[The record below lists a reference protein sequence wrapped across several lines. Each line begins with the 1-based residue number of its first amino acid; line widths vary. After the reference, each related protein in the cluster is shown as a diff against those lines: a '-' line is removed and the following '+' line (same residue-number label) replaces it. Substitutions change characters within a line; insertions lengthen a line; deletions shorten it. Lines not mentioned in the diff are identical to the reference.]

1 MSTSA
6 LFIERIAPNYP
17 ENEPLV
23 SLNFE
28 SEEAY
33 DEWFTN
39 IASRHAHWNK
49 SKSSLHNLN
58 AKAVEGIPKE
68 ALTKCELTKETLY
81 IICDHARKRATRKV
95 DPTTEATS
103 SSSEN
108 TPPKKRRKTRASI
121 KVNCPAKI
129 TKISLIN
136 GKVRVEYHWKHH
148 NHNPLDTKEVIS
160 SRLPKVFKNW
170 IDEQLQ
176 SKKDWK
182 AIKAT
187 LRLSEKSLENYEMS
201 EAVSRI
207 PAGLLIKYSD
217 VMNAIDAKKSK
228 QPKENAIKSQ
238 DS

>member
-1 MSTSA
+1 MSTST

-39 IASRHAHWNK
+39 VASRHAHWNK

-81 IICDHARKRATRKV
+81 IICDHARKRAIRKV

-176 SKKDWK
+176 SNKDWK
-182 AIKAT
+182 AIK
-187 LRLSEKSLENYEMS
+187 LLSVFPRKVWKM
-201 EAVSRI
+201 
-207 PAGLLIKYSD
+207 
-217 VMNAIDAKKSK
+217 
-228 QPKENAIKSQ
+228 
-238 DS
+238 